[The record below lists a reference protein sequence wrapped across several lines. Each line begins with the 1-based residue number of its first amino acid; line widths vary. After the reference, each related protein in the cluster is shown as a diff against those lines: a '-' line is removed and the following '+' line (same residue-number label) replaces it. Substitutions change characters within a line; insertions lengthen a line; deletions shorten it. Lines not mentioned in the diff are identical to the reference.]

1 MKISEIVTTA
11 RDTMTVRRVF
21 GEPVERDGVTLV
33 PAALIGGG
41 LGGGSGRR
49 ALRGEQKGDEEG
61 DGAGFGMGA
70 IPIGAYSIRDG
81 RVRWHPAV
89 NVNLLIMAT
98 AWVTVA
104 WLASRHRGGRRGR

>member
-21 GEPVERDGVTLV
+21 GEPVERDGVTLI

-41 LGGGSGRR
+41 LGAGSGRR
-49 ALRGEQKGDEEG
+49 GLDGDRKGDEEG
-61 DGAGFGMGA
+61 DGAGFGLGA
-70 IPIGAYSIRDG
+70 VPIGAYSIRDG

-89 NVNLLIMAT
+89 NVNLLIIAT
-98 AWVTVA
+98 AWVTVT
-104 WLASRHRGGRRGR
+104 WLASRHRTRRGR